1 MIKRPSADKYHR
13 KDQSRYTRR
22 IPTGVAAL
30 DKALAGG
37 LTKGLIYSFSSD
49 SRCWQNDFS

>member
-37 LTKGLIYSFSSD
+37 LTKGLILFSSD